1 LVTNCTGLNLQNL
14 RCIHI
19 FLALLCILQS
29 SRRIRTEGASL
40 TSKAEA
46 STRLVCNDTVYS
58 PFINMRSIAFLNIIR
73 QDFVQN
79 INGEVSVHFGRVL
92 KFSAEAFPSFSTPK
106 RDVVSQFYDNI
117 CKFSSNIESCFLN
130 QIQFPGGEGGEFQ
143 RVFLELRNATAR
155 NSDY

>member
-1 LVTNCTGLNLQNL
+1 
-14 RCIHI
+14 
-19 FLALLCILQS
+19 
-29 SRRIRTEGASL
+29 
-40 TSKAEA
+40 
-46 STRLVCNDTVYS
+46 
-58 PFINMRSIAFLNIIR
+58 MRSIAFLNIIR

-92 KFSAEAFPSFSTPK
+92 KFFAEAFPSFSTPK

-143 RVFLELRNATAR
+143 GFLGIAER
-155 NSDY
+155 NSAEQRLLRSYMLRQL